1 MRHFLYHSDE
11 VYQVKFN
18 GQSSQMLIGK
28 LV

>member
-18 GQSSQMLIGK
+18 GQSSQML
-28 LV
+28 LVN